1 MQGGSLYRQV
11 FWNGKTNMRS
21 FMLLFLLLIQ
31 QFCFT
36 NHNLNSLN
44 FTWFKHF
51 TFISAELFCCTI
63 RPGKKSRSWKGCNS
77 SMQWG
82 AARPLCHCCLHLS
95 RDCSLIG
102 TASSEDQNWLLRK
115 TASCSCGQSSHTPLA
130 ASHIRTVESHL
141 ICSSVIASADTLP
154 VLVARMAH
162 TPFLLSG
169 NSRSPSS
176 LAHAK
181 QEHEDFDCLDAW
193 IFYSPS
199 KT

>member
-95 RDCSLIG
+95 G
-102 TASSEDQNWLLRK
+102 TAVSQELHPLR
-115 TASCSCGQSSHTPLA
+115 
-130 ASHIRTVESHL
+130 IRTGFWEKQPR
-141 ICSSVIASADTLP
+141 AA
-154 VLVARMAH
+154 VARALTH
-162 TPFLLSG
+162 LWLQVT
-169 NSRSPSS
+169 SRQLNPTSFAPV
-176 LAHAK
+176 
-181 QEHEDFDCLDAW
+181 
-193 IFYSPS
+193 
-199 KT
+199 